1 MCRKINGIYDETDT
15 YKYIM
20 RIKKEKYTRKF
31 IPPNEK
37 FQKSLD
43 FFRGGKIFL
52 IKILRRNQKYE
63 KKTFAA
69 LLMAGALAVVPCGN
83 LFSMVATASTNNT
96 VSSGSSSTG
105 GSSSGSSSVGT
116 SDYEAKFENEI
127 AAAEAGSTVTISRDQ
142 GINTLS
148 NAFMKTLLER
158 GDVALVFEY
167 SYAGVDYTIEIP
179 AGEALDNDIPWY
191 GPLYLYSIY
200 GKNTNTEGGSE
211 YIVQANDTM
220 SKIAKKNGV
229 TLAELKEMNP
239 QVKNINRIRVGQ
251 VLKVK

>member
-1 MCRKINGIYDETDT
+1 M
-15 YKYIM
+15 
-20 RIKKEKYTRKF
+20 KK
-31 IPPNEK
+31 
-37 FQKSLD
+37 
-43 FFRGGKIFL
+43 KIF
-52 IKILRRNQKYE
+52 
-63 KKTFAA
+63 AV

-83 LFSMVATASTNNT
+83 LFSMMATASANNT
-96 VSSGSSSTG
+96 VSAESSSA
-105 GSSSGSSSVGT
+105 GSSSVGT
-116 SDYEAKFENEI
+116 SNYEAKFENQV
-127 AAAEAGSTVTISRDQ
+127 AAAEEGSTVTITRDQ
-142 GINTLS
+142 GINALS
-148 NAFMKTLLER
+148 NHFMKTLLER

-167 SYAGVDYTIEIP
+167 SYEGVDYTIEIP
-179 AGEALDNDIPWY
+179 AGEALDDDIPWY

-220 SKIAKKNGV
+220 SKIARKNGM